1 MTSKNITIS
10 SEIYGLLKLI
20 KNQIL
25 SKFNTL
31 MDEAQIDEVVST
43 SRLNGELIPYAYI
56 FAPAGESNQ
65 SIVKK
70 ANLGDEIELLLDE
83 KPVGK
88 IYVNS
93 SFKHKNYWNYFSIF
107 EANAIATTPKN
118 EKKWCLSGEI
128 EIYSDSLE
136 RQKKD
141 FLAIKKELNL
151 QKVTALM
158 LSANPLHRVHERL
171 IRLTIDKADFVLLF
185 LIRSLKEDALE
196 YELRRKT
203 LEYFVDKFLPKDRVK
218 IILFSNTTLFCDH
231 KNPELECIAAYNFG
245 ANKVIIGQ
253 NHGSIGMFYDE
264 NQPQTIVDKVRA
276 NLNLEILVMP
286 EFVYCNECATI
297 VSSKTCPHGAHH
309 HVKYNSDAIIEL
321 LRAGILP
328 PMILMRKEISAI
340 ILSEIHKNRFK
351 NLQNVYDKLFP
362 NNGILETHTEFDFY
376 KELAKLYQTTSL
388 I

>member
-1 MTSKNITIS
+1 MTSKSITIS

-25 SKFNTL
+25 SKFNAL

-56 FAPAGESNQ
+56 FAPTGADNQ
-65 SIVKK
+65 SVAKGL
-70 ANLGDEIELLLDE
+70 NLGDEVELLLDE
-83 KPVGK
+83 KVVGK

-93 SFKHKNYWNYFSIF
+93 SFRHKNYWNYFSIF

-118 EKKWCLSGEI
+118 KGKWCLSGEI
-128 EIYSDSLE
+128 EIYNDSLE
-136 RQKKD
+136 KEKRD
-141 FLAIKKELNL
+141 FNNIKKELNL

-185 LIRSLKEDALE
+185 LTRTLKENALD
-196 YELRRKT
+196 YELSYKT
-203 LEYFVDKFLPKDRVK
+203 LEYFVNRFLPKDRVR
-218 IILFSNTTLFCDH
+218 IIPFCNTTLFCDH

-253 NHGSIGMFYDE
+253 NHGSIGMFYDA
-264 NQPQTIVDKVRA
+264 NQPQTIIDKVRA
-276 NLNLEILVMP
+276 NLDIEILVMP
-286 EFVYCNECATI
+286 EFVYCNECSTI

-309 HVKYNSDAIIEL
+309 HVKYNSDVMIEL

-340 ILSEIHKNRFK
+340 ILSQIHKDRFK